1 MICHLLDSNAYF
13 RLAKSFD
20 PLLGGPFGPQEIVL
34 KVLAD
39 VDREF
44 SRNPKLDSKFSWVS
58 QAQYA
63 HNRKANL
70 LAASGDAAENIKHAG
85 WFIRD
90 WCRDNRKLFLEHRT
104 TPPSPV
110 DCAVLAHGYV
120 LVGATVV
127 VTDDG
132 GMVLAAKEFYVKLI
146 GSHDLLKLLLDANVV
161 SLEQIRAAVAYLD
174 YERDL
179 PAAWRRNAK
188 RLFGIALP

>member
-1 MICHLLDSNAYF
+1 MSRHLLDSNAYF
-13 RLAKSFD
+13 RLAKSFH

-34 KVLAD
+34 QVLAE

-44 SRNPKLDSKFSWVS
+44 SRNPKLNSKFSWVAE
-58 QAQYA
+58 AQYA

-70 LAASGDAAENIKHAG
+70 LEAGGDDADSIKHAT

-90 WCRDNRKLFLEHRT
+90 WCRDNRKLFQDNRATL
-104 TPPSPV
+104 PSPV

-120 LVGATVV
+120 LGVTV

-132 GMVLAAKEFYVKLI
+132 GMIVAAGEFNIKPI
-146 GSHDLLKLLLDANVV
+146 GSHELLKLLLDAETVT
-161 SLEQIRAAVAYLD
+161 LEQVRAAVDYLAY
-174 YERDL
+174 EKDL

-188 RLFGIALP
+188 RLFGITLP